1 MEKIDEKYQENSLAF
16 VKIVLILKKQSFDF
30 LWKVAVLEKTDSVF
44 WKLLQLL

>member
-30 LWKVAVLEKTDSVF
+30 L
-44 WKLLQLL
+44 